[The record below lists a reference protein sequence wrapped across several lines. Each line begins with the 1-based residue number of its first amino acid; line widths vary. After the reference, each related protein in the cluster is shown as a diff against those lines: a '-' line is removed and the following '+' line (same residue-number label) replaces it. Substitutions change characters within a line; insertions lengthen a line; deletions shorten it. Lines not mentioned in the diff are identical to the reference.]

1 MFTNEK
7 DFGGDFGKEI
17 FRNIDNFNSLE
28 IASGYFDP
36 QTIEK
41 NRNKLLEIA
50 KRGFCKILVGMI
62 YHEGVS
68 KNQKKTLE
76 ELNKDLKKINNE
88 SGVYITLRKYHG
100 KIYKFKKDQNDL
112 IFVGSSNFS
121 GTGMYGNLECNTSV
135 LDRGSKDHISKF
147 LNHLFTSKEL
157 CANLDNVELTIKKK
171 KKKRSK
177 EKLSKYEI
185 SKASFPKSKILSE
198 TKIKLRVDEQP
209 RSSLN
214 LYFEKGRKNPK
225 TGKYSPRPW
234 YEVEITSKKS
244 ERTKD
249 YPVGKF
255 IAYVFDDKKYYKLN
269 MITASEG
276 YKGIMTKDNREI
288 LGEYIKGKLE
298 REGHL
303 ERLETITIDTLRNY
317 GQDYISLKKIKDKTY
332 YLEF

>member
-7 DFGGDFGKEI
+7 NFGGTFGNEVFK
-17 FRNIDNFNSLE
+17 NIDNFNSLE

-41 NRNKLLEIA
+41 NRDKLLRIA
-50 KRGFCKILVGMI
+50 KRGYLKILIGMI

-68 KNQKKTLE
+68 KTQKKTLE
-76 ELNKDLKKINNE
+76 ELNKDLKKINIQ

-100 KIYKFKKDQNDL
+100 KIYKFKKNQDDL

-135 LDRGSKDHISKF
+135 LDKSSKDKISKF

-157 CANLDNVELTIKKK
+157 SQNLDNVELTV
-171 KKKRSK
+171 KKRKRKKIK
-177 EKLSKYEI
+177 EKLSKHEI
-185 SKASFPKSKILSE
+185 SKSLFPQLKELSE

-234 YEVEITSKKS
+234 YEVEITSEKN

-249 YPVGKF
+249 YPKGAF
-255 IAYVFDDKKYYKLN
+255 TAYVADENKYYKLN
-269 MITASEG
+269 MITASAG
-276 YKGIMTKDNREI
+276 FKAITTKDNREI

-303 ERLETITIDTLRNY
+303 ERLETVTIDTLRNY
-317 GQDYISLKKIKDKTY
+317 GRDYISLKKVKDKIF

>member
-171 KKKRSK
+171 RRKEVKKNY
-177 EKLSKYEI
+177 LSMKYL
-185 SKASFPKSKILSE
+185 KHHF
-198 TKIKLRVDEQP
+198 
-209 RSSLN
+209 LN
-214 LYFEKGRKNPK
+214 Q
-225 TGKYSPRPW
+225 
-234 YEVEITSKKS
+234 
-244 ERTKD
+244 
-249 YPVGKF
+249 KF
-255 IAYVFDDKKYYKLN
+255 
-269 MITASEG
+269 
-276 YKGIMTKDNREI
+276 
-288 LGEYIKGKLE
+288 
-298 REGHL
+298 
-303 ERLETITIDTLRNY
+303 
-317 GQDYISLKKIKDKTY
+317 
-332 YLEF
+332 

>member
-7 DFGGDFGKEI
+7 NFGGTFGNEVFK
-17 FRNIDNFNSLE
+17 NIDNFNSLE

-41 NRNKLLEIA
+41 NRDKLLRIA
-50 KRGFCKILVGMI
+50 KRGYLKILIGMI

-68 KNQKKTLE
+68 KTQKKTLE
-76 ELNKDLKKINNE
+76 ELNKDLKKINIQ

-100 KIYKFKKDQNDL
+100 KIYKFKKNQDDL

-135 LDRGSKDHISKF
+135 LDKSSKDKISKF

-157 CANLDNVELTIKKK
+157 SQNLDNVELTV
-171 KKKRSK
+171 KKRKRKKIK
-177 EKLSKYEI
+177 EKLSKHEI
-185 SKASFPKSKILSE
+185 SKSLFPQLKELSE

-234 YEVEITSKKS
+234 YEVEITSEKN

-249 YPVGKF
+249 YPKGAF
-255 IAYVFDDKKYYKLN
+255 TAYVADDNKYYKLN
-269 MITASEG
+269 MITASAG
-276 YKGIMTKDNREI
+276 FKAITTKDNREI

-298 REGHL
+298 RKGHL
-303 ERLETITIDTLRNY
+303 ERLETVTIDTLRNY
-317 GQDYISLKKIKDKTY
+317 GRDYISLKKVKDKIF

>member
-7 DFGGDFGKEI
+7 NFGGTFGNEVFK
-17 FRNIDNFNSLE
+17 NIDNFNSLE

-41 NRNKLLEIA
+41 NRDKLLRIA
-50 KRGFCKILVGMI
+50 KRGYLKILIGMI

-68 KNQKKTLE
+68 KTQKKTLE
-76 ELNKDLKKINNE
+76 ELNKDLKKINIQ

-100 KIYKFKKDQNDL
+100 KIYKFKKNQDDL

-135 LDRGSKDHISKF
+135 LDKSSKDKISKF

-157 CANLDNVELTIKKK
+157 SQNLDNVELTV
-171 KKKRSK
+171 KKRKRKKIK
-177 EKLSKYEI
+177 EKLSKHEI
-185 SKASFPKSKILSE
+185 SKSLFPQLKELSE

-234 YEVEITSKKS
+234 YEVEITSEKN

-249 YPVGKF
+249 YPKGAF
-255 IAYVFDDKKYYKLN
+255 TAYVADENKYYKLN
-269 MITASEG
+269 MITASAG
-276 YKGIMTKDNREI
+276 FKAITTKDNREI

-298 REGHL
+298 RKGHL
-303 ERLETITIDTLRNY
+303 ERLETVTIDTLRNY
-317 GQDYISLKKIKDKTY
+317 GRDYISLKKVKDKIF

>member
-7 DFGGDFGKEI
+7 NFGGTFGNEVFK
-17 FRNIDNFNSLE
+17 NIDNFNSLE

-41 NRNKLLEIA
+41 NRDKLLQIA
-50 KRGFCKILVGMI
+50 KRGYLKILIGMI

-68 KNQKKTLE
+68 KTQKKTLE
-76 ELNKDLKKINNE
+76 ELNKDLKKINIQ

-100 KIYKFKKDQNDL
+100 KIYKFKKNQDDL

-135 LDRGSKDHISKF
+135 LDKSSKDKISKF

-157 CANLDNVELTIKKK
+157 SQNLDNVELTV
-171 KKKRSK
+171 KKRKRKKIK
-177 EKLSKYEI
+177 EKLSKHEI
-185 SKASFPKSKILSE
+185 SKSLFPQLKELSE

-234 YEVEITSKKS
+234 YEVEITSEKN

-249 YPVGKF
+249 YPKGAF
-255 IAYVFDDKKYYKLN
+255 TAYVADENKYYKLN
-269 MITASEG
+269 MITASAG
-276 YKGIMTKDNREI
+276 FKAITTKDNREI

-303 ERLETITIDTLRNY
+303 ERLETVTIDTLRNY
-317 GQDYISLKKIKDKTY
+317 GRDYISLKKIKDKIF

>member
-7 DFGGDFGKEI
+7 NFGGTFGNEVFK
-17 FRNIDNFNSLE
+17 NIDNFNSLE

-41 NRNKLLEIA
+41 NRDKLLQIA
-50 KRGFCKILVGMI
+50 KRGYLKILIGMI

-68 KNQKKTLE
+68 KTQKKTLE
-76 ELNKDLKKINNE
+76 ELNKDLKKINIQ

-100 KIYKFKKDQNDL
+100 KIYKFKKNQDDL

-135 LDRGSKDHISKF
+135 LDKSSKDRISKF

-157 CANLDNVELTIKKK
+157 SQNLDNVELTV
-171 KKKRSK
+171 KKRKRKKIK
-177 EKLSKYEI
+177 EKLSKHEI
-185 SKASFPKSKILSE
+185 SKSLFPQLKELSE

-234 YEVEITSKKS
+234 YEVEITSEKN

-249 YPVGKF
+249 YPKGAF
-255 IAYVFDDKKYYKLN
+255 TAYVADENKYYKLN
-269 MITASEG
+269 MITASAG
-276 YKGIMTKDNREI
+276 FKAITTKDNREI

-303 ERLETITIDTLRNY
+303 ERLETVTIDTLRNY
-317 GQDYISLKKIKDKTY
+317 GRDYISLKKIKDKIF

>member
-7 DFGGDFGKEI
+7 NFGGPFGKEI
-17 FRNIDNFNSLE
+17 LKNIDNFNSLE
-28 IASGYFDP
+28 VASGYFDP

-41 NRNKLLEIA
+41 NKVKLLQIA
-50 KRGFCKILVGMI
+50 KRGYLKILIGMI

-68 KNQKKTLE
+68 RTQKKTLE
-76 ELNKDLKKINNE
+76 ELNKDLKKINNQ
-88 SGVYITLRKYHG
+88 SGIFVTLRKYHG
-100 KIYKFKKDQNDL
+100 KIYKFKRNQEEL

-121 GTGMYGNLECNTSV
+121 GSGMYGNLECNTSI
-135 LDRGSKDHISKF
+135 LDKYSKDKVSKF
-147 LNHLFTSKEL
+147 LNFLFTSRDL
-157 CANLDNVELTIKKK
+157 CQNLDNVELTLKKRKKK
-171 KKKRSK
+171 KIK

-185 SKASFPKSKILSE
+185 SKSLFPTSKSLSE

-234 YEVEITSKKS
+234 YEVEITSKKN

-249 YPVGKF
+249 YPKGKF
-255 IAYVFDDKKYYKLN
+255 TAYVIDDYKYYKLN
-269 MITASEG
+269 MNTASADF
-276 YKGIMTKDNREI
+276 KAITTKDNREI

-317 GQDYISLKKIKDKTY
+317 GRDYISLKKIKDKTY

>member
-7 DFGGDFGKEI
+7 NFGGTFGNEVFK
-17 FRNIDNFNSLE
+17 NIDNFNSLE

-41 NRNKLLEIA
+41 NRDKLLQIA
-50 KRGFCKILVGMI
+50 KRGYLKILIGMI

-68 KNQKKTLE
+68 KTQKKTLE
-76 ELNKDLKKINNE
+76 ELNKDLKKINIQ

-100 KIYKFKKDQNDL
+100 KIYKFKKNQDDL

-135 LDRGSKDHISKF
+135 LDKSSKDRISKF

-157 CANLDNVELTIKKK
+157 SQNLDNVELTV
-171 KKKRSK
+171 KKRKRKKIK
-177 EKLSKYEI
+177 EKLSKHEI
-185 SKASFPKSKILSE
+185 SKLLFPQLKELSE

-234 YEVEITSKKS
+234 YEVEITSEKN

-249 YPVGKF
+249 YPKGAF
-255 IAYVFDDKKYYKLN
+255 TAYVADENKYYKLN
-269 MITASEG
+269 MITASAG
-276 YKGIMTKDNREI
+276 FKAITTTDNREI

-303 ERLETITIDTLRNY
+303 ERLETVTIDTLRNY
-317 GQDYISLKKIKDKTY
+317 GRDYISLKKIKDKIF

>member
-7 DFGGDFGKEI
+7 NFGGAFGKEI
-17 FRNIDNFNSLE
+17 FKNIDNFNSVE

-36 QTIEK
+36 QVIEE
-41 NRNKLLEIA
+41 NRDKLLKIA
-50 KRGFCKILVGMI
+50 KRGFCKILIGMI

-76 ELNKDLKKINNE
+76 KLNKDLKKINNQ

-100 KIYKFKKDQNDL
+100 KIYKFKKYQDDL

-135 LDRGSKDHISKF
+135 LDKSNKDEISKF
-147 LNHLFTSKEL
+147 LNYLFTSKEIS
-157 CANLDNVELTIKKK
+157 ANLDNVELTLKK
-171 KKKRSK
+171 KKKRKIK

-185 SKASFPKSKILSE
+185 SKSSFPKSKALGE
-198 TKIKLRVDEQP
+198 LKIKLRVDKQQ

-234 YEVEITSKKS
+234 YEVEITSEKN
-244 ERTKD
+244 ERTDD
-249 YPVGKF
+249 YPKGEF
-255 IAYVFDDKKYYKLN
+255 IAYVADDKKYYKLN
-269 MITASEG
+269 MITASAG
-276 YKGIMTKDNREI
+276 YKAITTKGNREI

-298 REGHL
+298 REGCL

-317 GQDYISLKKIKDKTY
+317 GRDYISLKKINNKSY